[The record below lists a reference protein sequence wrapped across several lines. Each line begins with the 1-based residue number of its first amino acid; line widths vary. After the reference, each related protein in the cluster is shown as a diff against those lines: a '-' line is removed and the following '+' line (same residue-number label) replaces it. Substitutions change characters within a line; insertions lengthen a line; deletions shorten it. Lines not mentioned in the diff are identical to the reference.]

1 MREEGENLE
10 PFVWV
15 DDPGSREQ
23 KVIRWH
29 GPAVTSSLGGR
40 RQDRSDGGR
49 KGDPEEG
56 APENAVGIPMNHR

>member
-1 MREEGENLE
+1 M
-10 PFVWV
+10 